1 MKDWE
6 VLLQIQQDLLRV
18 PNQVRRA
25 GLAVAW
31 VGVGDSQCK
40 GLL

>member
-1 MKDWE
+1 M
-6 VLLQIQQDLLRV
+6 LLQIRQDLLRV

-25 GLAVAW
+25 GLAVPW
-31 VGVGDSQCK
+31 VAVGDSQCK